1 MITQQP
7 QGKSFRLVRY
17 FSVTAFLIMSA
28 AAAALALGYKLVV
41 ETQLVDQ
48 ASRSSVALAR
58 VIYNATQA
66 DSRNALNGSHVE
78 AVAVDAVDQTIRRT
92 VNGTSV
98 HKVAAYNPDGATLYS
113 TEPSQIGVQ
122 GMDKPALASAMAGKV
137 ASTLSY
143 RDPLA
148 GEVFPRQLLSTY
160 VPIPDADGR
169 VSLIFEIC
177 DELPSFTESL
187 NDKSLQAFASICL
200 LMILVYGALLGV
212 VKRGAMLIRR
222 QQDALRRAHL
232 QLVAAKEAAEE
243 ANRAKSAFL
252 ATMSHEIRTPMHGIL
267 GLTQLLVDGPLATR
281 QRAWAGNI
289 ITTGRSLLRIINDLL
304 DLSKIEAGRFEL
316 DHDDFDLA
324 DVLRETQLLMT
335 PAAAQKGLELSL
347 NLPAA
352 GSTRVRG
359 DAIRLQQV
367 MTNLVGN
374 AIKFTQAGR
383 VDVSLQRRDADG
395 YTISVADTGIGI
407 DAAALQRIFEPFMQ
421 ADTSMSRRFGGT
433 GLGLAIARRLVGL
446 MGGELVVESEVDVG
460 TTFSFTSSFEA
471 ATPLPCVPASDP
483 SSRGRLAVTGER
495 TRVLLA
501 EDNDVNQLYVSAV
514 LKKLDC
520 DVTIAGDGEQAL
532 ALWRTEH
539 FDAILM
545 DWHMPLLDGLQV
557 TAIIRDEE
565 RQRGLRRTPIIGAT
579 ASALEDEK
587 RQCVEAGMDAV
598 LSKPFAPDELV
609 AVLQRHRSQ
618 NATSKA
624 SETSEMSETKVQA
637 PVRSGALIGAS
648 RKVVEGAA
656 RLPSRQVAIQGLR
669 R

>member
-1 MITQQP
+1 MITQQLK
-7 QGKSFRLVRY
+7 GKSFRLVRY
-17 FSVTAFLIMSA
+17 FSITAFLIMSA

-48 ASRSSVALAR
+48 ASRSSVAVAR

-66 DSRNALNGSHVE
+66 DSQNALHGPHVG
-78 AVAVDAVDQTIRRT
+78 AVAIDAVDRTVRRT
-92 VNGTSV
+92 VKGTSV
-98 HKVAAYNPDGATLYS
+98 HKVKVYDPDGTTLYS
-113 TEPSQIGVQ
+113 TEPSQIGAKRV
-122 GMDKPALASAMAGKV
+122 DEPALASAMAGKI
-137 ASTLSY
+137 ASTLNY
-143 RDPLA
+143 RDRFNSME
-148 GEVFPRQLLSTY
+148 GEVFSRQLLSTY
-160 VPIPDADGR
+160 VPILDADGR
-169 VSLIFEIC
+169 VSVIFEIY

-200 LMILVYGALLGV
+200 LMILVYAALLGV
-212 VKRGAMLIRR
+212 VRRGAMLIRR
-222 QQDALRRAHL
+222 QQDELRCAHA
-232 QLVAAKEAAEE
+232 QLIAAKEAAEG

-324 DVLRETQLLMT
+324 DVLRETHLLMT
-335 PAAAQKGLELSL
+335 PAAAQKGLDLSL

-374 AIKFTQAGR
+374 AVKFTQTGR
-383 VDVSLQRRDADG
+383 IDVSLQRRDADS

-446 MGGELVVESEVDVG
+446 MGGELTVGSEVDVG
-460 TTFSFTSSFEA
+460 TTFSFTSRFEA
-471 ATPLPCVPASDP
+471 ATPLPCVQAGDP
-483 SSRGRLAVTGER
+483 SSRARLAVTGER

-501 EDNDVNQLYVSAV
+501 EDNDVNQLYVSAL

-545 DWHMPLLDGLQV
+545 DWHMPLLDGLQA

-565 RQRGLRRTPIIGAT
+565 RRRGLRRTPIVGAT

-587 RQCVEAGMDAV
+587 RQCVDAGMDAV

-609 AVLQRHRSQ
+609 AVLQRHCSQ
-618 NATSKA
+618 DGTSGTSK
-624 SETSEMSETKVQA
+624 TSATKVQA

-648 RKVVEGAA
+648 RKVVEGGA
-656 RLPSRQVAIQGLR
+656 RLPARQVAMRQA
-669 R
+669 

>member
-1 MITQQP
+1 MITQQLK
-7 QGKSFRLVRY
+7 GKSFRLVRY
-17 FSVTAFLIMSA
+17 FSITAFLIMSA

-66 DSRNALNGSHVE
+66 DSQNALHGSHVGV
-78 AVAVDAVDQTIRRT
+78 VAIDAVDRTVRRT
-92 VNGTSV
+92 VKGTSV
-98 HKVAAYNPDGATLYS
+98 HKVKVYDPDGTTLYS
-113 TEPSQIGVQ
+113 TEPSQIGAKRV
-122 GMDKPALASAMAGKV
+122 DKPALASAMAGKV
-137 ASTLSY
+137 TSTLSY
-143 RDPLA
+143 RDKFNSME
-148 GEVFPRQLLSTY
+148 GEVFSRQLLSTY
-160 VPIPDADGR
+160 VPVLGADGR
-169 VSLIFEIC
+169 VSVIFEIY

-212 VKRGAMLIRR
+212 VRRGAMLIRR
-222 QQDALRRAHL
+222 QQDALRSAHA
-232 QLVAAKEAAEE
+232 QLIVAKEAAEE

-252 ATMSHEIRTPMHGIL
+252 ANMSHEIRTPMHGIL

-281 QRAWAGNI
+281 QRAWAENI
-289 ITTGRSLLRIINDLL
+289 VTSGRSLLRIINDLL

-324 DVLRETQLLMT
+324 DVLRETQSLMA

-359 DAIRLQQV
+359 DAMRLQQV

-374 AIKFTQAGR
+374 AVKFTQTGR
-383 VDVSLQRRDADG
+383 IDVSLQRCDADG
-395 YTISVADTGIGI
+395 YTIGVADTGIGI

-421 ADTSMSRRFGGT
+421 ADTSTSRRFGGT

-446 MGGELVVESEVDVG
+446 MGGELTVESEVDVG
-460 TTFSFTSSFEA
+460 TTFSFTSRFEA
-471 ATPLPCVPASDP
+471 AMPLPCAQASDP
-483 SSRGRLAVTGER
+483 SSRARLAVTGER
-495 TRVLLA
+495 MKVLLA
-501 EDNDVNQLYVSAV
+501 EDNDVNQLYVGAL

-532 ALWRTEH
+532 ALWRAEH
-539 FDAILM
+539 FDVILM
-545 DWHMPLLDGLQV
+545 DWHMPLLDGLQATV
-557 TAIIRDEE
+557 TIRGEE
-565 RQRGLRRTPIIGAT
+565 YQRGLRRTPIIGAT

-587 RQCVEAGMDAV
+587 RQCVDAGMDAV

-609 AVLQRHRSQ
+609 AVLQRHRSR
-618 NATSKA
+618 NETSEA
-624 SETSEMSETKVQA
+624 SETKEQA
-637 PVRSGALIGAS
+637 PVRPGALVTAS
-648 RKVVEGAA
+648 RKVVEGGA
-656 RLPSRQVAIQGLR
+656 RLPARQVAMRQA
-669 R
+669 

>member
-1 MITQQP
+1 MSTQQL

-66 DSRNALNGSHVE
+66 DSLNALHGSQVG
-78 AVAVDAVDQTIRRT
+78 AVAVDAVDRTMQRT

-98 HKVAAYNPDGATLYS
+98 HKVAIYNPDGTTLYS
-113 TEPSQIGVQ
+113 TEPSQIGAQ
-122 GMDKPALASAMAGKV
+122 GVDKPALASAMAGKV

-143 RDPLA
+143 RDKFNPMA

-160 VPIPDADGR
+160 VPVPDADGR

-212 VKRGAMLIRR
+212 VKRAAMLIRR
-222 QQDALRRAHL
+222 QQDALRCAHA

-367 MTNLVGN
+367 LTNLVGN
-374 AIKFTQAGR
+374 AVKFTQTGR
-383 VDVSLQRRDADG
+383 IDVSLRRRDADA

-407 DAAALQRIFEPFMQ
+407 DAAALKRIFEPFMQ

-446 MGGELVVESEVDVG
+446 MGGELAVESEVDVG

-471 ATPLPCVPASDP
+471 ATPLTCVPASDP
-483 SSRGRLAVTGER
+483 SSRGRVAVTGER

-532 ALWRTEH
+532 ALWRTEQ

-579 ASALEDEK
+579 ASALEDER

-609 AVLQRHRSQ
+609 AVLQRHCSQ
-618 NATSKA
+618 DGTSGTSK
-624 SETSEMSETKVQA
+624 TSESKVQA
-637 PVRSGALIGAS
+637 PVRSGTPVTAS
-648 RKVVEGAA
+648 RKVVEGGA
-656 RLPSRQVAIQGLR
+656 RLPARQVAMRQA
-669 R
+669 